1 MSQHNFNHPILKS
14 YSLFTV
20 FLCNALGS
28 LYGTVLYG
36 IDPTEKYGE
45 VIAMAGANTQRDIGD
60 PMTPFVRSVY
70 ESMLVKGHRELI
82 HVDTEASTSDGRIK
96 LCFFPIYDADQMIG
110 LFVIYT
116 SIELMCDAR
125 LVLNQFLG
133 FDSAID
139 RKNKIPDIINDE
151 NLTLTK
157 YMLQLI
163 QEEIDSFSVPVS
175 RMTMDEKRQIVQ
187 QLAKKEVFYVKDSV
201 RSVASLLEV
210 SVPTVYRLLKQE

>member
-1 MSQHNFNHPILKS
+1 MSQYKFDNPILQS
-14 YSLFTV
+14 YSSFTE
-20 FLCNALGS
+20 FLCNAMGS

-36 IDPTEKYGE
+36 IDPAEKYGE
-45 VIAMAGANTQRDIGD
+45 VIAMSGANTHRDIGD
-60 PMTPFVRSVY
+60 PMTPFVKSVY
-70 ESMLVKGHRELI
+70 ESMLANGYPEMI
-82 HVDTEASTSDGRIK
+82 HVDTEASTADGRIK
-96 LCFFPIYDADQMIG
+96 LCFFPIYDNDQMIG

-125 LVLNQFLG
+125 LLLNQFLG

-139 RKNKIPDIINDE
+139 SKNKIPDIINDE

-163 QEEIDSFSVPVS
+163 QEEIDSFAVPVS

-201 RSVASLLEV
+201 RSVAAQLEV